1 MKHSAMLRGIT
12 HETRVG
18 VIASATVIRIFVP
31 FVTVF
36 PERLGAASFRITSAN
51 ATAISGM
58 KVNCFYGEG
67 VEVVGLQIVE
77 RGMIVVKLENS
88 RGRKKKTVYNKK
100 YIQKYKSIN
109 KYK

>member
-1 MKHSAMLRGIT
+1 MKHSAMLRGIA

-51 ATAISGM
+51 ATAILGM
-58 KVNCFYGEG
+58 KVKCFYCEG

-88 RGRKKKTVYNKK
+88 RGRKKTVYNKK